1 MAFAQGS
8 RSSLA
13 YIAESTFGTTP
24 ASPTFAYLPFNTHS
38 LDLTKDR
45 VEGNEIQADRMPR
58 VDRHGNKS
66 AGGSIEVDLR
76 NGDFDEFLESAMLST
91 WDNTP
96 VAADDELKVGTTPKY
111 FSIEDAANDISQF
124 RLFTGMSVSNMSVSI
139 APNQMVTTTFDMVG
153 KTATQA
159 STTASSGGTPTASS
173 TNAPFDSYSGTISDG
188 GSGISIVTSID
199 FSVANSFAPTF
210 VIGSDSAQQ
219 LEFGRAVVEGTMTV
233 YYEDE
238 TLINKFLNET
248 ESAVEV
254 TVDDPSGSNLYTFS
268 FPRVKYNGASVPVQ
282 NPQSRLVTLPFVAL
296 YDATAETNLLIKR
309 PDSNPA

>member
-13 YIAESTFGTTP
+13 YIAETTFGTTP
-24 ASPTFAYLPFNTHS
+24 ATPTFATLPFNTHS

-66 AGGSIEVDLR
+66 AGGSLEVDLR
-76 NGDFDEFLESAMLST
+76 KGDFDEFFESAFLNTFST
-91 WDNTP
+91 DT
-96 VAADDELKVGTTPKY
+96 LKVGTAPKY
-111 FSIEDAANDISQF
+111 FTMEDAANDISQF
-124 RLFTGMSVSNMSVSI
+124 RLFTGMSVSTMNVSI
-139 APNQMVTTTFDMVG
+139 APNQMVTATFDMVG
-153 KTATQA
+153 KTMVQA
-159 STTASSGGTPTASS
+159 QTTGSTGGTPTASS
-173 TNAPFDSYSGTISDG
+173 SNAPFDSYSGTISDG

-199 FSVANSFAPTF
+199 FSLTNSFAPTF
-210 VIGSDSAQQ
+210 VVGSDSAQQ

-238 TLINKFLNET
+238 TLIDKFINET
-248 ESAVEV
+248 ESAIEV
-254 TVDDPSGSNLYTFS
+254 SVDDPSGASTYTFT

-296 YDATAETNLLIKR
+296 FDGTEESNLTLLR
-309 PDSNPA
+309 TS

>member
-13 YIAESTFGTTP
+13 YIAETAFGTTP
-24 ASPTFAYLPFNTHS
+24 VTPIFATLPFNTHS

-58 VDRHGNKS
+58 VDRHGNKQ
-66 AGGSIEVDLR
+66 AGGSLEVDLR
-76 NGDFDEFLESAMLST
+76 KGDFDELMESAFL
-91 WDNTP
+91 NTFATN
-96 VAADDELKVGTTPKY
+96 VLKVGTTPKY
-111 FSIEDAANDISQF
+111 FTMEDAANDISQF
-124 RLFTGMSVSNMSVSI
+124 RLFTGMSVSTMSVSI
-139 APNQMVTTTFDMVG
+139 APNQMVTGTFEMVG
-153 KTATQA
+153 KTMTQA
-159 STTASSGGTPTASS
+159 ATTGSTGGAPTAS
-173 TNAPFDSYSGTISDG
+173 TGNAPFDSYSGSITDG

-199 FSVANSFAPTF
+199 FSLSNSFAPTF
-210 VIGSDSAQQ
+210 VVGSDAAQS

-248 ESAVEV
+248 ESAITVS
-254 TVDDPSGSNLYTFS
+254 VDDPTAGSTYTFE

-282 NPQSRLVTLPFVAL
+282 NPQSRLITLPFVAL
-296 YDATAETNLLIKR
+296 YDSVEDTNIKLTRTA
-309 PDSNPA
+309 